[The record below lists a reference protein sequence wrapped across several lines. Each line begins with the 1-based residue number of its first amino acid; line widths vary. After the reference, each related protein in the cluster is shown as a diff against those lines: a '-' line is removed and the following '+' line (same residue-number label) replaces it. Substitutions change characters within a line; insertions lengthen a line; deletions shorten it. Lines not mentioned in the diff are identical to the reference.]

1 MAGLFGTHTG
11 KMSDRRPAPS
21 RDPVA
26 GGDSWQRL
34 SAGRDSPGQP
44 GGEAGQADKLL
55 GGLRR
60 QRGWRR
66 AAARSAAVLF
76 VLAALAL
83 LIIAAVSI

>member
-26 GGDSWQRL
+26 GGDSWQR
-34 SAGRDSPGQP
+34 RSPGQP

-66 AAARSAAVLF
+66 AAARSAAALF

-83 LIIAAVSI
+83 LIIAVVSI